1 MTGTN
6 DLRKTKL
13 SKTQSEKKNLKF
25 DYKITISWWEGNPD
39 STGFLQTQAADP
51 L

>member
-13 SKTQSEKKNLKF
+13 SKTQSEKKTLNL
-25 DYKITISWWEGNPD
+25 TIKLQFLGEKVPD